1 MLIEFI
7 YLSLFISI
15 PYLHTV
21 TIHRQMC
28 LRLPYSNLTLSRQTL
43 PVFSKVRAK
52 ILYSRTFRETWI
64 FSNPLTSSLSQIL
77 RKQTN

>member
-15 PYLHTV
+15 SYLHTV
-21 TIHRQMC
+21 TIHRQNVFAT
-28 LRLPYSNLTLSRQTL
+28 PYSNLPLSRQTL

-64 FSNPLTSSLSQIL
+64 FSNPSTSSLSQIL